1 MSQPSVSRYGDGG
14 MRPDFVLL
22 GIPAPAGVEL
32 WASTELSYAE
42 LEAEV
47 RHSDVYWDDPRDAF
61 PIETSRTFT
70 LRAGLRKFVVVR
82 APSYRE
88 ALAHLLAQPGWEPGG
103 PGQQAIGPPPR

>member
-47 RHSDVYWDDPRDAF
+47 RHSDV
-61 PIETSRTFT
+61 
-70 LRAGLRKFVVVR
+70 
-82 APSYRE
+82 
-88 ALAHLLAQPGWEPGG
+88 
-103 PGQQAIGPPPR
+103 